1 MNLHHLQWLN
11 GELVPDPEMVVY
23 GVLPYTA
30 VDADRVIE
38 QLWVLAG
45 LRSGRPMKTWR
56 ARSGAAGVR
65 VHRRGRPRATE
76 SC

>member
-1 MNLHHLQWLN
+1 MNLHHLEWLI

-45 LRSGRPMKTWR
+45 LEVGQADEDLR